1 MISEKIILTKDL
13 FRVLSSD
20 TRITILKKLANRR
33 MTISELSRDLKIAK
47 STVHEHLVL
56 LTAVGLTTPAPDEH
70 QWKYYEITRNG
81 TNLLLPE
88 NSIPI
93 TILLSSIGFI
103 LLAGSLAA
111 FVVALI
117 LRGHEAVSIPVHGAG
132 HLGYSGPDL
141 LLAVIGILLFAAG
154 IVIFIRLLRIR
165 ASFTRDSHSEY

>member
-70 QWKYYEITRNG
+70 QWKFHWLLWRQHLFHVPQDDPA
-81 TNLLLPE
+81 TNVPHE
-88 NSIPI
+88 RATCSI
-93 TILLSSIGFI
+93 
-103 LLAGSLAA
+103 
-111 FVVALI
+111 
-117 LRGHEAVSIPVHGAG
+117 
-132 HLGYSGPDL
+132 YKK
-141 LLAVIGILLFAAG
+141 
-154 IVIFIRLLRIR
+154 
-165 ASFTRDSHSEY
+165 